1 MKNTALL
8 LVAMAL
14 LAFVGQ
20 AAAQVTV
27 EVVPAQD
34 QFLPGEALPVAV
46 KITNRSGQTLQLGK
60 DEDWLTFSMEARD
73 GFIVLKTGEVP
84 VVQAFELES
93 SQVATKHVNLGPY
106 FNVTKPGR
114 YSVTAAVKIKDWNA
128 QITSEPHYFD
138 VARGVK
144 IWEQEFGVPPATP
157 GEHAAPEVRKYAL
170 QKSVGVSSMKL
181 YLRLT
186 DAAETQVYKVFPVGP
201 MVSFSRPETE
211 LDPQCN
217 LHLIYQTGSHT
228 LLYSEI
234 SPEGEVIRRQTYD
247 YTATRPR
254 LKVDD
259 AGKINVVGGVRRLS
273 DNDIPPS
280 SELPLATDIHKP
292 ATKP

>member
-8 LVAMAL
+8 LAAL
-14 LAFVGQ
+14 LAFGGV

-60 DEDWLTFSMEARD
+60 DEDWLTFNMEARD

-84 VVQAFELES
+84 VAQGFDLES

-106 FNVTKPGR
+106 FNITKPGR
-114 YSVTAAVKIKDWNA
+114 YSVTASVKIKDWNA
-128 QITSEPHYFD
+128 QVTSEPRFFD

-144 IWEQEFGVPPATP
+144 IWEQEFGVPPASP
-157 GEHAAPEVRKYAL
+157 GEHALPEVRKYAL
-170 QKSVGVSSMKL
+170 QKSVGMNSMKL

-186 DAAETQVYKVFPVGP
+186 DAAETQVYRVFPVGP

-211 LDPQCN
+211 LDPQSN

-234 SPEGEVIRRQTYD
+234 SPEGEVLRRQTYN
-247 YTATRPR
+247 YTDTRPR
-254 LKVDD
+254 LKADT
-259 AGKINVVGGVRRLS
+259 AGKVNVVGGVRHLS
-273 DNDIPPS
+273 DDDIPPS
-280 SELPLATDIHKP
+280 SELPLATENHKP
-292 ATKP
+292 AKPATP